1 MGNLCTKVPEQAIA
15 QGTLTTTNHT
25 RTQQALGVSY
35 TEIEEFKEVRMRVA
49 GGNAE
54 TELTERLPQTPNQGP
69 FRLNQERQA
78 LTDTQANK
86 DREGDEK
93 ILTKASEVTSFS
105 DLLSKG
111 ASEGIKQWATDQKDD
126 TARVLIMRDELF
138 NSEPVVMPFRTQH
151 PKFTLTESVV

>member
-15 QGTLTTTNHT
+15 QSTLTTTNHT

-35 TEIEEFKEVRMRVA
+35 TEIEEFKEERMRVA

-93 ILTKASEVTSFS
+93 EVEIMLIKTDLGKRKLMAHLHKTKTRCFC
-105 DLLSKG
+105 
-111 ASEGIKQWATDQKDD
+111 IKLAGLMKT
-126 TARVLIMRDELF
+126 
-138 NSEPVVMPFRTQH
+138 
-151 PKFTLTESVV
+151 